1 MVKKKKK
8 ASSLILFPII
18 LIIIVSSYAIRH
30 FYFSYD
36 TEIIKYGTMQDLY
49 ETTGLI
55 VRNELAYNYSSD
67 LQFKNKVSEGQRVPY
82 GKKIVEI
89 VIGDDIDANLLPKIN
104 KLDERINEISKT
116 EKENNIFEKDIEKID
131 KSINEKTELIKLY
144 SQEGNFENITEI
156 KNSLS
161 ADLYKKSLI
170 AGDNSFSGKNLEQL
184 LNEKMQLENLYVN
197 NLNAVYAKSSGIV
210 SYNLDGL
217 EQSLSPV
224 NIEKFGIEEIKQII
238 TSYND
243 NAVNEDNQNGV
254 KLVEDYAWYICCIL
268 KEELVKELK
277 EGNRLNIIFKNNDEK
292 TVSGKIVRISDIVD
306 GESIVTFEINEYVN
320 NYYNNRVADIT
331 IITQY
336 HEGYLVSQS
345 GIVENEKQKGIFI
358 NKKGIIRFVPVEI
371 LAYDDGKVLVQNIAD
386 EEENQANRYVIKLYD
401 EVLRNTKNIK
411 ANQKMM

>member
-18 LIIIVSSYAIRH
+18 LVIIVSSYAIRH

-55 VRNELAYNYSSD
+55 VRNELAYNYSPD

-89 VIGDDIDANLLPKIN
+89 VIGNDIDVDLLPKIN
-104 KLDERINEISKT
+104 KLDERINEINKT
-116 EKENNIFEKDIEKID
+116 EKDNNIFEKDLEKLD
-131 KSINEKTELIKLY
+131 KSISEKIELIKLY
-144 SQEGNFENITEI
+144 SREGNFENITDI

-184 LNEKMQLENLYVN
+184 VNEKMQLENLYVN
-197 NLNAVYAKSSGIV
+197 NLDAVYAKSSGIV

-224 NIEKFGIEEIKQII
+224 NIEKISSNEIKQII
-238 TSYND
+238 ESYND
-243 NAVNEDNQNGV
+243 KDTSEYTKNGV

-277 EGNRLNIIFKNNDEK
+277 VGNRLNIIFKNDEK
-292 TVSGKIVRISDIVD
+292 TVSGKIVNISEVID
-306 GESIVTFEINEYVN
+306 GESVVSFEINEYIN
-320 NYYNNRVADIT
+320 DYYNYRVADIT
-331 IITQY
+331 IITQH

-345 GIVENEKQKGIFI
+345 GIVENEEQKGIFI

-371 LAYDDGKVLVQNIAD
+371 LAYDDSRVLVQNIAD
-386 EEENQANRYVIKLYD
+386 EEENQANRYIIKLYD
-401 EVLRNTKNIK
+401 EVIRNTKNIK
-411 ANQKMM
+411 ENQKMM